1 MLSENQLQSKLETIR
16 DIHVDSI
23 KACVI
28 DEALDSD
35 DIQNFFEE
43 LLRYGCSS
51 GMIGS
56 LIYYAD
62 THKFYDAY
70 YSEIE
75 DIRLQIESEMGEP
88 LKIEGDLKNTLVWT
102 AFEWEAY
109 NLASELGLT

>member
-1 MLSENQLQSKLETIR
+1 MLSENQLQSKLEAIR
-16 DIHVDSI
+16 DTEMDSI
-23 KACVI
+23 KVRVI
-28 DEALDSD
+28 DEALESGC
-35 DIQNFFEE
+35 IRSFFED

-51 GMIGS
+51 GMVSS

-62 THKFYDAY
+62 THEFYDTY

-88 LKIEGDLKNTLVWT
+88 LKIEGDLKNTLAWT

-109 NLASELGLT
+109 NLASELRLT

>member
-16 DIHVDSI
+16 DAEMGSI
-23 KACVI
+23 KVRVI
-28 DEALDSD
+28 EEAMDSG
-35 DIQNFFEE
+35 DIKSFFEE

-62 THKFYDAY
+62 THEFYDTY

-75 DIRLQIESEMGEP
+75 DIRLQIETEMGEP
-88 LKIEGDLKNTLVWT
+88 LKIEGDLKNSLAWT

-109 NLASELGLT
+109 NLACELGLT